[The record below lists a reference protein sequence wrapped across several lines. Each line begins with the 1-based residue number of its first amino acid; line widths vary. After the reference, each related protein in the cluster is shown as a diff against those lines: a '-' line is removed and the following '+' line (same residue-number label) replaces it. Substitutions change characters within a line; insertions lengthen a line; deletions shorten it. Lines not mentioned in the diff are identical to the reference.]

1 MTYRYSTIL
10 MLIAYPLLIGTFF
23 VHDSAQLAVGLAGI
37 AAAIG
42 AAITNACGD

>member
-10 MLIAYPLLIGTFF
+10 MLIGYPLLIGAFF
-23 VHDSAQLAVGLAGI
+23 VHESAQLAVTVAGI

-42 AAITNACGD
+42 AAIANACGD

>member
-23 VHDSAQLAVGLAGI
+23 VHESAQLAVGLAGVF
-37 AAAIG
+37 AALG